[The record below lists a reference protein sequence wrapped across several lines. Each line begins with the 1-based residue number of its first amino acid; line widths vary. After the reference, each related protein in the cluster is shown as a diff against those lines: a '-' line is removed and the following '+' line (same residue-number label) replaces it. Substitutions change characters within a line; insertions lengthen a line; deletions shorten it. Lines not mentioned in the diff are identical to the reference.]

1 MDKKILLVEDEA
13 LIAMAEEYTLRAHGF
28 EVVSVSTGEKAVAAA
43 LNDPDIKLVLMDIDL
58 GGGMDGTECAR
69 RILASLDLPVVF
81 LTNHYEKEIVEKTRG
96 ISNYGYILKNS
107 GEFVLIESI
116 RMALELFD
124 AERRRGGEDEC
135 TYRMLFDSI
144 RDSLLVADTRRNII
158 DCNPA
163 FTDLFG
169 YTLEEIAGKPTVT
182 VYESP
187 EEFVRMGK
195 AIEEHR
201 GGLSD
206 FIFVVHY
213 KKKDGTVFPGETN
226 VFYLKDREGNI
237 IGFIGLIRDITER
250 QRMEESLRKNE
261 ENLRITLDSI
271 GDAVIST
278 DLQGRIVRMNQV
290 AENLT
295 GWDFISAKGRDVGD
309 LFRIEN
315 TLTGEKLED
324 PVTMVLKTGTV
335 IGLANHTTLVSRN
348 GMRFQIADSAA
359 PITNDTGEI
368 EGVVMVFRDVSEEYK
383 AARRLEESEEKYRD
397 LVESSPVGIFRTDSR
412 GRAVH
417 ANPAMAV
424 LVGAPSPHEA
434 VEYFQDVSDQLYVDK
449 TRRKELL
456 NLLEKNGSV
465 NNFELEARRMDGE
478 HRWFSVHARLGPKR
492 PDGSFFIDGF
502 TTDITERKRAEQA
515 LENALIEKERLM
527 KELNHRVKNN
537 LSLVASLIGL
547 KESASD
553 GDLDLSDLINQI
565 SAVGLMHEKLHAS
578 RDMTHTPL
586 REYIR
591 DLLATLFSSF
601 SSAGVEVDI
610 DIDDINVP
618 SAAAVPLG
626 LITNEIATNAV
637 KYGFSGNGS
646 PRFSVSFKKDA
657 EVPGLCVYTLSNSGP
672 PIPGN
677 VDIET
682 PGTLGLKL
690 VSALTE
696 QIGGTLKLEK
706 SPHPVFTFQFPLPEE
721 EQVRMNRSR
730 QKGGTLAF
738 EQIEMLKDQK
748 ARTTR
753 TLYGSSLL

>member
-1 MDKKILLVEDEA
+1 MNKKILLVEDEA
-13 LIAMAEEYTLRAHGF
+13 IIAMDEECTLRGNGF
-28 EVVSVSTGEKAVAAA
+28 EVVSVSTGEKAVEAA
-43 LNDPDIKLVLMDIDL
+43 LHDPDITLVLMDIDL
-58 GGGMDGTECAR
+58 GEGIDGNECAR
-69 RILASLDLPVVF
+69 RILASRDLPVVF
-81 LTNHYEKEIVEKTRG
+81 LTNHCEKEIVDKTRE
-96 ISNYGYILKNS
+96 ISSYGYILKSS

-116 RMALELFD
+116 RMAFELFD
-124 AERRRGGEDEC
+124 AKRRGGGEEVC

-182 VYESP
+182 VYKSA
-187 EEFVRMGK
+187 EEFVRMGR

-201 GGLSD
+201 GGLSN

-226 VFYLKDREGNI
+226 VFYLKDKEGNI
-237 IGFIGLIRDITER
+237 TGFIGLIRDITDR
-250 QRMEESLRKNE
+250 HRMEEALRKNE

-271 GDAVIST
+271 GDGVFST
-278 DLQGRIVRMNQV
+278 DLKCRIVRMNPV
-290 AENLT
+290 AEDLT
-295 GWDFISAKGRDVGD
+295 GWDFISAKGRDVRD
-309 LFRIEN
+309 VFRIEN

-324 PVTMVLKTGTV
+324 PVSKVINTGTV
-335 IGLANHTTLVSRN
+335 IGLANHTTLVSRS
-348 GMRFQIADSAA
+348 GKKFPIADSAA
-359 PITNDTGEI
+359 PITNDAGEI
-368 EGVVMVFRDVSEEYK
+368 EGVVMVFRDVSEEYE
-383 AARRLEESEEKYRD
+383 AARKLEESEEKYRD

-417 ANPAMAV
+417 ANPAMAE
-424 LVGAPSPHEA
+424 LVGALSPLEA
-434 VEYFQDVSDQLYVDK
+434 VEYFQDVSAQLYVDK
-449 TRRKELL
+449 DRRKELL
-456 NLLEKNGSV
+456 KLLEENVSV
-465 NNFELEARRMDGE
+465 NNFELEARRINGE
-478 HRWFSVHARLGPKR
+478 HRWFSVHARLGPKQ
-492 PDGSFFIDGF
+492 PDGLFLIDGF
-502 TTDITERKRAEQA
+502 TTDITERKRAEEA
-515 LENALIEKERLM
+515 LEKALAEKERLM

-553 GDLDLSDLINQI
+553 GGLDLSDLINQI
-565 SAVGLMHEKLHAS
+565 SAVSLMHEKLHTS

-586 REYIR
+586 REYIL

-601 SSAGVEVDI
+601 TSAGVEVDT
-610 DIDDINVP
+610 DIDDITVP

-637 KYGFSGNGS
+637 KYGFSDNGT
-646 PRFSVSFKKDA
+646 PRFSASLKKDA
-657 EVPGLCVYTLSNSGP
+657 EVPGLYVYTLSNSGP

-690 VSALTE
+690 VSALIE
-696 QIGGTLKLEK
+696 QIGGTLELDK
-706 SPHPVFTFQFPLPEE
+706 SPHPVFTFRFPLPEE
-721 EQVRMNRSR
+721 GNPANIHET
-730 QKGGTLAF
+730 K
-738 EQIEMLKDQK
+738 
-748 ARTTR
+748 
-753 TLYGSSLL
+753 GSSMRIPG